1 MALYT
6 VRYTKA
12 SSFIKDAK
20 GLSVNRYDSNGN
32 LLAENDYK
40 MNFLPKVGRNYK
52 VKTSNGK
59 KLVNLSQPDL
69 NKLVEKIGFYDD
81 EGNKITE
88 APLRNTTAKFWK
100 HPKLKIWLEAAGT
113 NIDDEDPLGLFWL
126 KAFEADY
133 EFRNSL
139 DLVNPAM
146 AGKQKYLVTRIG
158 DDVSEKAKKI
168 DEVLIATEML
178 SVMDLPKQITVLRAM
193 GVDIRK
199 PDETATKRALM
210 TKITD
215 QKDMLSVTGERYI
228 EQFIRLASEDPK
240 VLNLDAHIN
249 QARSM
254 RIISKNSKGYTYG
267 EIPLGRVLEDVKN
280 FLEDSDN
287 NDILNN
293 IIKDIEDKE

>member
-6 VRYTKA
+6 IRYTRA

-20 GLSVNRYDSNGN
+20 GLTVNRYDSNGN
-32 LLAENDYK
+32 LLTESDYK

-59 KLVNLSQPDL
+59 KLINLSQADL
-69 NKLVEKIGFYDD
+69 NKLVERIGLYDED
-81 EGNKITE
+81 GNKIIE
-88 APLRNTTAKFWK
+88 APIRNTTAKFWR

-126 KAFEADY
+126 KVFEADY
-133 EFRNSL
+133 EFRGSL

-146 AGKQKYLVTRIG
+146 AGKQSYLVTRIG
-158 DDVSEKAKKI
+158 EDVSEKSKKI
-168 DEVLIATEML
+168 DEVLQATEML
-178 SVMDLPKQITVLRAM
+178 SVMDLQKQISVLRAM

-228 EQFIRLASEDPK
+228 EQFIRLAKEDPRI
-240 VLNLDAHIN
+240 LNLDGHIN
-249 QARSM
+249 QARNM
-254 RIISKNSKGYTYG
+254 RIISKNAKGYTYG
-267 EIPLGRVLEDVKN
+267 EIPLGRVLEDVRT